1 MKNSAEIKRY
11 MSDPLKLVDILDEVV
26 KKIALNK
33 PSAIKADR
41 MVQFNEI
48 SKTIERLKEAGT
60 EIPDEL
66 RRLKIELSLE
76 AAEYEKANS
85 MYQNAL
91 VFLKE
96 IEIRLGNSLTEV
108 RAAISRTHSG
118 ADSKRR
124 ARRYVKRTSPNILA
138 KEIRKALRELGG
150 SGKRAD
156 VFQKM
161 RLNLEGKLKPQDIER
176 DAQGNLNWKKWA
188 VAEKIKMT
196 KTGIIKAGS
205 GFGIWELRRK

>member
-1 MKNSAEIKRY
+1 MKNSVEIKRY
-11 MSDPLKLVDILDEVV
+11 MSDPMKLLDILDEVV
-26 KKIALNK
+26 KRVALNK
-33 PSAIKADR
+33 PSELKADS
-41 MVQFNEI
+41 MVQYNEI

-60 EIPDEL
+60 EIPSEL

-76 AAEYEKANS
+76 ADEYEKANT
-85 MYQNAL
+85 MYQNTL
-91 VFLKE
+91 VLLKE

-108 RAAISRTHSG
+108 RAAISRTNSG

-150 SGKRAD
+150 FGKKAD

-161 RLNLEGKLKPQDIER
+161 RINLEGKLKPQDIER
-176 DAQGNLNWKKWA
+176 DAQGNLNWEKWA